1 MMAPR
6 TVWKGYLSLAR
17 ISCAVRLQPAVA
29 RMDKLGLQPLNRT
42 TLNRV
47 QLRPYDPQT
56 GREIARDA
64 LLKGYEFEP
73 GRFVVIEERELAEL
87 QVESMRNIVL
97 DRFLD
102 PGSID
107 AAYLDTPY
115 YLLPEAPASAGSY
128 ALIRAA
134 MVRAGRSAIGH
145 IVLGGREYAAL
156 VQPRGRGLVLTTLRA
171 AAELRSE
178 DTAFAGIAE
187 QALDAELIDK
197 TAEVIGRL
205 SGAFDPRRDFRERF
219 QEALFQLVQAKLRG
233 EKPVF
238 PPPAQTVHTTA
249 LGEAV
254 ASSLHQLEPSDRA
267 PPRRYTTAL
276 RQ

>member
-17 ISCAVRLQPAVA
+17 INCAVRVQPAVA
-29 RMDKLGLQPLNRT
+29 RMDRLGLQPLNRT

-56 GREIARDA
+56 GREIGRDA

-73 GRFVVIEERELAEL
+73 GRFVVVEERDLAEL

-102 PGSID
+102 PSAID
-107 AAYLDTPY
+107 TAYLDTPY

-128 ALIRAA
+128 ALIHAA
-134 MVRAGRSAIGH
+134 MVRAKRCAIGH

-156 VQPRGRGLVLTTLRA
+156 VQPRGRGLILTTLRA
-171 AAELRSE
+171 AAELRSG
-178 DTAFAGIAE
+178 DTAFAGLAGQE
-187 QALDAELIDK
+187 VDGELVEK
-197 TAEVIGRL
+197 TAQIIGRL

-219 QEALFQLVQAKLRG
+219 QEALFQLAQAKIRG

-238 PPPAQTVHTTA
+238 PQPAPAVRTVA

-254 ASSLHQLEPSDRA
+254 ASSLHQVEPPDRTA
-267 PPRRYTTAL
+267 KPRYTTAL